1 MGWFT
6 HVVADEAT
14 QGIDP
19 AAQEQSLENFFDRV
33 WPDSSEHAE
42 KQKYKKVPE
51 TNKHTCRLAFSPHKP
66 KSYPINYRW
75 VQPA

>member
-19 AAQEQSLENFFDRV
+19 AAQKHSLENFSDRV
-33 WPDSSEHAE
+33 WPE
-42 KQKYKKVPE
+42 KSDHTTVYLVPIS
-51 TNKHTCRLAFSPHKP
+51 TDQL
-66 KSYPINYRW
+66 
-75 VQPA
+75 

>member
-33 WPDSSEHAE
+33 WPERSDHKAV
-42 KQKYKKVPE
+42 YLVPVS
-51 TNKHTCRLAFSPHKP
+51 TDQL
-66 KSYPINYRW
+66 
-75 VQPA
+75 